1 MEHKIKYFICL
12 KPLTIF
18 SCDPG
23 EERPFWV
30 VGVVWVHKTEIIFAA
45 FTSVWNIH
53 SFSLPMCKEGRTP
66 SRRHMCR
73 TPLGCALWRF
83 PFFFF
88 FLYYVS
94 LQYEHKSHNKKIR
107 NKPRRGMARMAIS
120 DLVDQWPEFSRVI
133 KISEG

>member
-1 MEHKIKYFICL
+1 MLLLRLFGTFILSACPCAKKVAPPAEGTCVEL
-12 KPLTIF
+12 RL
-18 SCDPG
+18 
-23 EERPFWV
+23 
-30 VGVVWVHKTEIIFAA
+30 GVLSGDF
-45 FTSVWNIH
+45 
-53 SFSLPMCKEGRTP
+53 L
-66 SRRHMCR
+66 
-73 TPLGCALWRF
+73 
-83 PFFFF
+83 FFF